1 VGTCKPLGVG
11 VIGCGWVAENG
22 HLPALARIPDADVV
36 ALADPDPARLNSLE
50 GRFTSARRHPDHR
63 NVVDDPAVDAVVV
76 CVPTRLH
83 VEVARAAAEAG
94 KHVLLEKPP
103 ALTLGEWDRLAGAVQ
118 AAGIT
123 LMVGLNMRW
132 HPPFRALR
140 DLVRGGAV
148 GRVRGVLTLLANDI
162 YERPDPPSWRRERR
176 QGGGAL
182 MEMGVHHLDLWRF
195 LLDEEIEEIFAVAEG
210 DDDSLAVSARMGSG
224 VPVSALFSQR
234 TVLVNEVGIYG
245 ERGYVRATP
254 HSPPR
259 QLGLAHKPWAIGARA
274 ADLRAAMPLAHVLRI
289 RRLGGFYVAS
299 FVDQWRHFI
308 DAVKNGSPVEVG
320 IDSGR
325 RLLQATLAA
334 AAAASDGHP
343 VACSHAPA
351 GLAMAAAASG
361 PARSG

>member
-1 VGTCKPLGVG
+1 

-22 HLPALARIPDADVV
+22 HLPALERISEVEIV
-36 ALADPDPARLNSLE
+36 ALADPDPARLSAFE
-50 GRFTSARRHPDHR
+50 GRFASAERHRDHR
-63 NVVDDPAVDAVVV
+63 SVVDDPAVDAVVV
-76 CVPTRLH
+76 CVPTRFH
-83 VEVARAAAEAG
+83 VAVAAAAAEAG

-103 ALTLGEWDRLAGAVQ
+103 ALAIDEWDRLARVVEGTGV
-118 AAGIT
+118 T

-148 GRVRGVLTLLANDI
+148 GRVRGVQTLIANDLH
-162 YERPDPPSWRRERR
+162 ERPNPPGWRRDRR

-210 DDDSLAVSARMGSG
+210 DDDSLALSARMRSG

-245 ERGYVRATP
+245 ELGYVSATP

-259 QLGLAHKPWAIGARA
+259 RLGLADKPWAIGTRV

-308 DAVKNGSPVEVG
+308 DAVRQGSPVEVG

-334 AAAASDGHP
+334 AAAASEGHP
-343 VACSHAPA
+343 VACSEAPA
-351 GLAMAAAASG
+351 GLPLAAAASG
-361 PARSG
+361 STRSG